1 MQAIPSNPARDVVL
15 PRNTQ
20 KGKQKKIK
28 HFDNE
33 ELKKFL
39 VYLDN
44 LDSNRY
50 RYYYEATL
58 YKFLL
63 ATGCRINEAL
73 ALSWSDI
80 DLDNAVVHIT
90 KTLNRDLEINSPKS
104 KASYRDID
112 IDLATIYMLKQY
124 KLRQTKEGGKIGR
137 RQSGLFSDCIH

>member
-20 KGKQKKIK
+20 KAKRKKVK

-50 RYYYEATL
+50 RYYYDGQRSISSYWQL
-58 YKFLL
+58 V
-63 ATGCRINEAL
+63 
-73 ALSWSDI
+73 
-80 DLDNAVVHIT
+80 AVSM
-90 KTLNRDLEINSPKS
+90 RSS
-104 KASYRDID
+104 A
-112 IDLATIYMLKQY
+112 
-124 KLRQTKEGGKIGR
+124 
-137 RQSGLFSDCIH
+137 